1 MNTLWKVIIYQGT
14 VIIIHSLLNKESIR
28 KG

>member
-14 VIIIHSLLNKESIR
+14 VIIIRSLLNKESIR